1 MFLFFRP
8 FKRQELKRNKAYC
21 LGKIMQIYHNSLLDD
36 SRPGRIFNGL
46 LIDIYKA
53 INDLPLEYTPYY
65 IEVRKDY
72 IDRKVYA
79 ITLFYNYKKSHA
91 RIIFELDTKRNNHCY
106 VHSIMNITKDMKL
119 QTVISNC
126 EAIDKINSICIKSLI
141 DKFLNEAKSVK

>member
-1 MFLFFRP
+1 MSLFFRP

-21 LGKIMQIYHNSLLDD
+21 LGKIMQIYYNSLLDD

-53 INDLPLEYTPYY
+53 INDLPLEYAPYY
-65 IEVRKDY
+65 VEVRREY
-72 IDRKVYA
+72 IYSKIYA

-91 RIIFELDTKRNNHCY
+91 RIIFELDTKRNNHYY

-119 QTVISNC
+119 QTVISNY

>member
-1 MFLFFRP
+1 MSLFFRP
-8 FKRQELKRNKAYC
+8 FKRQELKRNKADC
-21 LGKIMQIYHNSLLDD
+21 LGKIMQLYHNSLLVD

-126 EAIDKINSICIKSLI
+126 EAIDMINSICIKSLI

>member
-1 MFLFFRP
+1 MSLFFRP

-79 ITLFYNYKKSHA
+79 ITLFYIYKKSHA

>member
-1 MFLFFRP
+1 M
-8 FKRQELKRNKAYC
+8 
-21 LGKIMQIYHNSLLDD
+21 LDD
-36 SRPGRIFNGL
+36 TKNEHTFNGI
-46 LIDIYKA
+46 LIDIYNA
-53 INDLPLEYTPYY
+53 IYSLPLEYTPYY

-126 EAIDKINSICIKSLI
+126 EAIDKINFMQASGDL
-141 DKFLNEAKSVK
+141 DRDD